1 MQGGIPQVGSQQ
13 ALMASLCNNAASLK
27 HDDPIHPMQ
36 INKAMGDHEKCKFS
50 GNQVTSVGAT
60 GVTVSGLM

>member
-1 MQGGIPQVGSQQ
+1 
-13 ALMASLCNNAASLK
+13 MASLCNNAASLK

-50 GNQVTSVGAT
+50 GNQVT
-60 GVTVSGLM
+60 GVLELLE

>member
-1 MQGGIPQVGSQQ
+1 
-13 ALMASLCNNAASLK
+13 MASLCNNAASLK